1 MEDLNGVSHSRKFS
15 DIVKLCR
22 NNVIPNTL
30 QYPSPHLR
38 ILFKGG
44 KNDQYTEGGER
55 VVLNLLGLKSR
66 FQMFSCSAHAELLSI
81 PRTFLRIS
89 FRHALLKITFV
100 VKIFQPIIIHLPFGY
115 K

>member
-1 MEDLNGVSHSRKFS
+1 MEDLNGVSHSWKIS
-15 DIVKLCR
+15 NIVKLCR

-55 VVLNLLGLKSR
+55 VVALNPDFKCCHVQLTLNYFRFLGPSYVYR
-66 FQMFSCSAHAELLSI
+66 SVMHC
-81 PRTFLRIS
+81 
-89 FRHALLKITFV
+89 
-100 VKIFQPIIIHLPFGY
+100 
-115 K
+115 